1 MVGRT
6 EGKRG
11 AADVV
16 MNVRC
21 LSKPLTGVQRYTL
34 ELVRRWRGLVELAS
48 PGGKV
53 GPYAGHLWEQVV
65 LPVVVRRRLLFSPSN
80 TGPLFFERQVV
91 TIHDTKAFDLPE
103 ALNPQFARWYRIV
116 LSAVARRAYRIITVS
131 SYSKKRL
138 LQLLGVP
145 ESKVVVIPNGVG
157 REFRPDTDSDSSEL
171 PMNLPSNRYLFAL
184 STIHPGKNLGGLLRA
199 WAIASKKLDPNI
211 WLVVAGNQGPRTVFG
226 QCELKEIPPRV
237 FFYGAPDD
245 ATLPV
250 LYRKALGF
258 VHVSLY
264 EGFGIP
270 VLEAMACGTPVLA
283 SNVTAVPE
291 VAGDAALLVDPT
303 DVRAIAE
310 GIERIVQDEELRS
323 SLREKGIR
331 RASLYSWDETARR
344 TWEVLQSA
352 MDA

>member
-6 EGKRG
+6 EGKHR

-16 MNVRC
+16 VNVRY
-21 LSKPLTGVQRYTL
+21 LSRPLTGLQRYTL
-34 ELVRRWRGLVELAS
+34 ELLRRWRGLVDLAS

-53 GPYAGHLWEQVV
+53 GPYTGHLWEQVV
-65 LPVVVRRRLLFSPSN
+65 LPVVARGRLLFSPSN
-80 TGPLFFERQVV
+80 TGPVFFERQVV
-91 TIHDTKAFDLPE
+91 TIHDMVAFDLPE
-103 ALNPQFARWYRIV
+103 VLNPQVASWYRIV

-131 SYSKKRL
+131 SYSKKRI
-138 LQLLGVP
+138 LQLLEVP

-157 REFRPDTDSDSSEL
+157 NEFCPPSHLHSDEL
-171 PMNLPSNRYLFAL
+171 SLHLPSNRYLFAL
-184 STIHPGKNLGGLLRA
+184 SRFHPVKNLVGLLRA
-199 WAIASKKLDPNI
+199 WAIASKKLDPDI
-211 WLVVAGNQGPRTVFG
+211 WLVVAGNQGPRTAFG
-226 QCELKEIPPRV
+226 QCELKQIPPRV